1 MTIADEIERLHRLKE
16 SGALSDDEFQQAKQR
31 VLAGERPPPTTGGAQ
46 PAASIEARTREWAMF
61 LHISQLLGFLVPLAG
76 LIAPLLIWQLKKD
89 ELPELDP
96 HGKVVMNWV
105 LSALIYLL
113 AASLLVLVVVGVPLL
128 LALLVL
134 AVVFPIIGGL
144 KANAGELWRYPLSI
158 ELLK

>member
-1 MTIADEIERLHRLKE
+1 MTIADEIERLHQLKE
-16 SGALSDDEFQQAKQR
+16 AGALSEDEFQQAKQR
-31 VLAGERPPPTTGGAQ
+31 VLAGELPPLATDAPP
-46 PAASIEARTREWAMF
+46 PAASAEARTREWAMF
-61 LHISQLLGFLVPLAG
+61 LHLSQLLGFLVPLAG

-96 HGKVVMNWV
+96 HGKVVVNWV

-113 AASLLVLVVVGVPLL
+113 AASLLVLVVVGIPLL
-128 LALLVL
+128 LALLML

-158 ELLK
+158 EFLK

>member
-16 SGALSDDEFQQAKQR
+16 SGALSEDEFQQAKQR
-31 VLAGERPPPTTGGAQ
+31 VLASELPAAATGAP
-46 PAASIEARTREWAMF
+46 PAASAEARTREWAMF
-61 LHISQLLGFLVPLAG
+61 LHISQLLGFLLPLAG
-76 LIAPLLIWQLKKD
+76 LVAPLLIWQLKKD
-89 ELPELDP
+89 ELPGLDP

-113 AASLLVLVVVGVPLL
+113 AASLLVLVVVGIPLL

-144 KANAGELWRYPLSI
+144 KANAGELWQYPLSI
-158 ELLK
+158 EFLK